1 MTDDELSRTTSS
13 IDTRLTR
20 LTWTVNLWG
29 AAVSILPAIILVL
42 SGTPIRGYVPR
53 PRCHRPR

>member
-1 MTDDELSRTTSS
+1 MTDDDLARTTSN

-29 AAVSILPAIILVL
+29 SAITILLVITLFL
-42 SGTPIRGYVPR
+42 SATTIRGHGP
-53 PRCHRPR
+53 

>member
-1 MTDDELSRTTSS
+1 MTDDDLTRTTSS

-29 AAVSILPAIILVL
+29 GAITILPVVTLLL
-42 SGTPIRGYVPR
+42 SGTPIRGQGP
-53 PRCHRPR
+53 

>member
-1 MTDDELSRTTSS
+1 MTDDDLTRTTSS

-29 AAVSILPAIILVL
+29 GAITILLVITLFLASASIRAYSP
-42 SGTPIRGYVPR
+42 
-53 PRCHRPR
+53 

>member
-20 LTWTVNLWG
+20 LTWTVTLWG
-29 AAVSILPAIILVL
+29 GAITILLVIILFL
-42 SGTPIRGYVPR
+42 SATPLDGHGP
-53 PRCHRPR
+53 

>member
-13 IDTRLTR
+13 IDTCLTR

-29 AAVSILPAIILVL
+29 AAITILLVITLFL
-42 SGTPIRGYVPR
+42 SATTIRGHGP
-53 PRCHRPR
+53 

>member
-20 LTWTVNLWG
+20 LTWTVNFWG
-29 AAVSILPAIILVL
+29 GAITILLGIILFL
-42 SGTPIRGYVPR
+42 SATTT
-53 PRCHRPR
+53 

>member
-1 MTDDELSRTTSS
+1 MTDDDLTRTTSS

-29 AAVSILPAIILVL
+29 AAITILLAIILVL
-42 SGTPIRGYVPR
+42 SGTPIRGHGP
-53 PRCHRPR
+53 